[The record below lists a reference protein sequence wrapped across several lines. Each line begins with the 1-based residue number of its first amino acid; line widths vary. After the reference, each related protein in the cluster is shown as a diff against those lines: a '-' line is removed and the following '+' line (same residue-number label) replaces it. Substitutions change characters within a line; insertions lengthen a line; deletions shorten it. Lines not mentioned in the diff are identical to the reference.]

1 MKANFIIGK
10 KQIILSSLVLIL
22 GVAVY
27 LNWSFAKNDNQ
38 FEATDVVNSVTQ
50 DDNDIIES
58 DTDGMTLPEIMEEQK
73 IANVVDEIEGVPVV
87 TDEET
92 EKSEEGTI
100 KHLGDAQLVS
110 AKIIVDDNYFV
121 KAKLERSRSRD
132 LAIETISTILD
143 DEQLTEGDKKQ
154 ATEKAI
160 SITDIIETESKI
172 ENLVK
177 AKGYEECM
185 AYISG
190 DNATVV
196 VKADM
201 LDQIAATQIKNIV
214 VQEGV
219 VKGENVSITEIN

>member
-10 KQIILSSLVLIL
+10 KQIILASLVLIL

-27 LNWSFAKNDNQ
+27 MNWSFAKNDNQ
-38 FEATDVVNSVTQ
+38 FEATDVVNDVM
-50 DDNDIIES
+50 DEDGNVIES
-58 DTDGMTLPEIMEEQK
+58 DTDGMTLPEIMEEEQQVGADVNE
-73 IANVVDEIEGVPVV
+73 IENVVK
-87 TDEET
+87 ET
-92 EKSEEGTI
+92 VSENGESETT
-100 KHLGDAQLVS
+100 KHLGDAQLVN
-110 AKIIVDDNYFV
+110 AKVIVDDNYFV
-121 KAKLERSRSRD
+121 KAKLARSRSRD
-132 LAIETISTILD
+132 LSIETISTILD
-143 DEQLTEGDKKQ
+143 DEKLTEVDKKT

-190 DNATVV
+190 ENATVV
-196 VKADM
+196 VKAQT

-214 VQEGV
+214 VQEGI